1 MVVCNGVKT
10 MAIHTETE
18 TVVKRILPYLERRGY
33 IVSTDL
39 DFETAIKTT
48 DHYTKGYVDI
58 LVTLGKKSPSF
69 LIEAKRISK
78 KLTARDRDQA
88 ISYGR
93 SKSIKVP
100 FVVVTNGIDI
110 YCYNTKNKKRILWDG
125 KNSDKI
131 PNKEQLKQVMRTLK
145 ANPDEFIISITNDK
159 SLPYRPGLPLR
170 QLNALFYKGH
180 STIRKI
186 EKDEEHAFADF
197 SKLLFLKLL
206 EEKSDVEDN
215 FSLPYSYTFYELA
228 ETPIN
233 KADQVQNAIL
243 SMIDTIRRGT
253 TYGEVL
259 EERIH
264 LKNPKTFLSLVRD
277 LSSVSF
283 YDCSVDSK
291 GAAFEYYVRAT
302 LKGKKLGQYFTPRE
316 LVRVMSVLVGENK
329 IVNALLT
336 NTEIKV
342 LDPACGTGG
351 FLVYLMQDAI
361 RKINEKYSKREITL
375 ASRDAAIQRL
385 KTQVFYGSDANEGVA
400 ASAKMNMII
409 AGDGHTNIQHED
421 SLSMA
426 ASNWSIAH
434 PDCSLILTNPPFG
447 TSEADSLSHD
457 DRLQFGVSSTKGQYL
472 FIQKMI
478 DCTAPG
484 GEICTVIDEG
494 VLNTDSGADLR
505 SYILQSCRIKAIVN
519 LPPETFKPNKINVRA
534 SLLYMEKRAEQNDFE
549 DQYKITIAKISSL
562 GYQGSGDKI
571 RGFNFDQLINGVET
585 SLLDQTLGP
594 HRTGFCWEAHDI
606 DSQDVYDD
614 LKHRF
619 DYKYWNPSTREKISE
634 LKSLGNVTIA
644 DLNNISTI
652 RGRSPSPDSYVD
664 EVDGYALVVKA
675 GNISRLGILSLETAD
690 WIEKSLFDEY
700 VELSKVAGKDAYII
714 RENDVLLAST
724 GDGTLGKCCVYTQS
738 KPAIPDGHVTV
749 IRVDPKQ
756 VDPFYLADYLRLGFG
771 AEQIERLYTGSTGLI
786 ELTADQVDG
795 IVVDLK
801 SGVPEQKQLS
811 KQIRKMEKSYVKKLA
826 EAEDLLN
833 NSKNIL

>member
-1 MVVCNGVKT
+1 

-39 DFETAIKTT
+39 DFETAVKTT
-48 DHYTKGYVDI
+48 DRYTKGYVDI

-78 KLTARDRDQA
+78 KLTAKDRDQA
-88 ISYGR
+88 ISYAR

-110 YCYNTKNKKRILWDG
+110 HCYNTKNRKRILWDG

-131 PNKEQLKQVMRTLK
+131 PSKEQLKQVTRTLK

-206 EEKSDVEDN
+206 EEKSDIEDN

-243 SMIDTIRRGT
+243 SMIDTICQRT

-316 LVRVMSVLVGENK
+316 LVQVMSSLVGKDK

-361 RKINEKYSKREITL
+361 KKINEKYDKREITL
-375 ASRDAAIQRL
+375 ASRDTAIERL
-385 KTQVFYGSDANEGVA
+385 KARVFYGSDANEGVA

-426 ASNWSIAH
+426 ASNWTIER

-447 TSEADSLSHD
+447 TSEADSLSRD

-478 DCTAPG
+478 DCTTPG

-505 SYILQSCRIKAIVN
+505 SYILQFCKIKAIVN
-519 LPPETFKPNKINVRA
+519 LPSETFKPNKINVRA
-534 SLLYMEKRAEQNDFE
+534 SLLYIEKRAERDDFE
-549 DQYKITIAKISSL
+549 DQYKITIAKVSSL
-562 GYQGSGDKI
+562 GYHGSGDKI
-571 RGFNFDQLINGVET
+571 RGFNFNQLLNEIET
-585 SLLDQTLGP
+585 SFLDQTLGT
-594 HRTGFCWEAHDI
+594 HRTGVYWEAYDI

-614 LKHRF
+614 IKHRF
-619 DYKYWNPSTREKISE
+619 DYKYWNPSTREKIRA
-634 LKSLGNVTIA
+634 LKNSGNITIA

-664 EVDGYALVVKA
+664 EVDGYALVIKA
-675 GNISRLGILSLETAD
+675 GNINRLGDLSLETAD
-690 WIEKSLFDEY
+690 WVEKSLFDEY
-700 VELSKVAGKDAYII
+700 VELSKAAGKDAYVIKKGDI
-714 RENDVLLAST
+714 LLAST

-749 IRVDPKQ
+749 IRIDPKQ

-786 ELTADQVDG
+786 ELTPDQVDS
-795 IVVDLK
+795 IVIDLK
-801 SGVPEQKQLS
+801 SGVHEQKQLS
-811 KQIRKMEKSYVKKLA
+811 KQIRKMERGYVKKLA
-826 EAEDLLN
+826 EAESLLN
-833 NSKNIL
+833 DSKSIL